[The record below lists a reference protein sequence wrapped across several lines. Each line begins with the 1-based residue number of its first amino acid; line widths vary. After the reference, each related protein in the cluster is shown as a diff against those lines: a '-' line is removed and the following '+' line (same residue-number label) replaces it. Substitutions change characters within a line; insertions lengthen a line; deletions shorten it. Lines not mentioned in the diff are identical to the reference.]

1 MRKEWKRIVQLV
13 FALAIGTALAA
24 CGGGKFTDPRDG
36 HTYKSIKIGQDIWL
50 AENLAFEHKSS
61 EFPGKEKDNAAL
73 YGRLYPSYALK
84 EICPKGWHLPSRFEF
99 EKLLTAACGD
109 PVACS
114 LKELSK
120 IGFNPQRAGSDE
132 FVDFGLN
139 GYIWT
144 ASDKGRYNY
153 VLAFVGPFATLN
165 AGSGASDFSV
175 RCVKDKE

>member
-1 MRKEWKRIVQLV
+1 MKKEWKRIVQLV
-13 FALAIGTALAA
+13 LALAIGTTLAA
-24 CGGGKFTDPRDG
+24 CGGGKFTDTRDG
-36 HTYKSIKIGQDIWL
+36 HTYKTVKIGQDIWL
-50 AENLAFEHKSS
+50 AENLAFEAKGS
-61 EFPGKEKDNAAL
+61 ELPGKEKDNIAK

-84 EICPKGWHLPSRFEF
+84 EACPKGWHLPSRFEF

-132 FVDFGLN
+132 FADFGLN

-144 ASDKGRYNY
+144 STEKNRYNY
-153 VLAFVGPFATLN
+153 ILIFSGTAATLTAAN
-165 AGSGASDFSV
+165 GTGDLSV